1 MGDEED
7 KKDVKE
13 GGHIN
18 LKVVTQ
24 DGNEIF
30 FKCKATTPLSKL
42 MHAFCQRQG
51 VALAS
56 VRFLFDGTRINE
68 HQTPS
73 DVRRFPQCPFAPS
86 VRQSLARANCACGR
100 CVLRMLST
108 LPPASRSSTWRTVRS
123 FPARVACFLAILDT
137 RVEYWK

>member
-7 KKDVKE
+7 KKDVKSGE
-13 GGHIN
+13 HIN

-51 VALAS
+51 VSLNS

-73 DVRRFPQCPFAPS
+73 DVRPPQ
-86 VRQSLARANCACGR
+86 
-100 CVLRMLST
+100 
-108 LPPASRSSTWRTVRS
+108 LP
-123 FPARVACFLAILDT
+123 L
-137 RVEYWK
+137 

>member
-1 MGDEED
+1 MADEED

-13 GGHIN
+13 GNHIN

-30 FKCKATTPLSKL
+30 FKCKPTTPLSKL

-51 VALAS
+51 VAIQS

-73 DVRRFPQCPFAPS
+73 DVRRASPFPRRGQPCPT
-86 VRQSLARANCACGR
+86 GR
-100 CVLRMLST
+100 L
-108 LPPASRSSTWRTVRS
+108 
-123 FPARVACFLAILDT
+123 
-137 RVEYWK
+137 